1 MSKKQNR
8 QQTKKQHYLLRWLVW
23 MNIFTQIAF
32 PAAVTFTPIAVAAE
46 TPIPEN
52 STEHWLA
59 GTASYAA
66 GLLKSGNVMDSAKSQ
81 LRGMAVSEANQTVQN
96 WLKHYGTA
104 KIQAN
109 VDDRGRLDGS
119 QFDMLLP
126 LYDEKANLLFTQF
139 GLRHIDSRTTANF
152 GLGHRYFF
160 DHGMLGYNA
169 FLDHD
174 ITRDHTR
181 LGLGAEYARDY
192 LKFGANG
199 YFRLSGWKEAKKL
212 ADYDERPANG
222 FDLWAEGYLPPYP
235 QLGGKLVY
243 EQYFGDEVGLISEDR
258 RQKNPS
264 AFTVGANYTPI
275 PLVTLGIDRKQSTS
289 GGSET
294 LFNLGLNY
302 EIGTPWSKQVDPNA
316 VASKRSLQGNRYD
329 LVERNNQ
336 IVLEYRKR
344 EVIRLVAEALIS
356 GHGGEIKPLNVNVNS
371 KYGLKE
377 IVWNEASIIA
387 AGGKLDKVN
396 SSDTQY
402 LLILPQYH
410 VKNSNNRY
418 ILSGV
423 AYDTQG
429 NGSNRVEIQVQVI
442 STAISVSSSGFEQKK
457 LAMLANGKTQTK
469 IRLVLKDSDNQPVT
483 GAAGRIKLTDDKK
496 ELKKGEKDPVFG
508 TDAKEIAPGIYE
520 LDITAGNREGTWE
533 IIATVDSH
541 ELPPLTI
548 EFNGSLSE
556 MIDISKTKFA
566 PEKKH
571 LEKEDETTHLILE
584 LRDRDDNLIT
594 GVGNEI
600 TLTPDN
606 REMYGASKEISPLLG
621 ELKEDPQSSGI
632 YKARVIAG
640 SGKGKWTVILS
651 VGSKE
656 LSSAKIE
663 FGTGGNGKGGVANPH
678 TEPEI
683 TSLILTG
690 NLEINNPLTARYTFD
705 ANGGDPH
712 DQSEYIWHDKNTP
725 VADDQWAKVPD
736 ASKDEKAT
744 TGTLT
749 KDLKQ
754 EDAGKTLAVSIKPV
768 NSKNIAGQYKTV
780 DISMNAQDGNKT
792 TPTGGKPGTIL
803 DPQGKPSIEQLI
815 LSGRLETG
823 SALKATYVFKPGT
836 GEAMDQ
842 SEYIWTRIK
851 EDGDEEQIPHSAAK
865 GNINGNSGEITSPVL
880 ANEDIGK
887 QLKIT
892 ITPING
898 RKMPGDPVSTNTGD
912 RTSNQLD
919 SGGDKGRVID
929 PDRSPIIENLEI
941 GGTLE
946 VGKQLTATYHFNANN
961 GGHEKDNSIFAW
973 GIKYPKADPN
983 ASKSPEFVVATLGDD
998 PNHVINPAQTGTVP
1012 AYPLTDE
1019 HSGQVI
1025 QLAMIPRSQTGK
1037 KTGSQ
1042 VNKDTTQQGNKLGG
1056 YPDGTVKGVAS
1067 DFTVELSPSEANI
1080 YGNMAVR
1087 VKKGDTI
1094 TLTIKATT
1102 KDGKAARA
1110 VPVTIETKAH
1120 NRQNQEETST
1130 VTLDGKNGDYTA
1142 ITPENG
1148 TLVIPVT
1155 DHGKGLKTTLI
1166 IKAYGVG
1173 KTETKNVIFTVL
1185 TSPDTDKAK
1194 YWGHMHDTISVGK
1207 LTFRR
1212 TPLDSEYPTNFRRS
1226 ENNEVWGPVNLNEA
1240 DTYCS
1245 NIGIGY
1251 RVPTYDEIIEIYHTY
1266 STYKGEIRQTY
1277 GWPITRYYRTSTKPQ
1292 ATVDQKARRLV
1303 DIETG
1308 AEESASGYDGGGP
1321 FNKVYVSCVTDN
1333 KT

>member
-1 MSKKQNR
+1 M
-8 QQTKKQHYLLRWLVW
+8 
-23 MNIFTQIAF
+23 
-32 PAAVTFTPIAVAAE
+32 
-46 TPIPEN
+46 
-52 STEHWLA
+52 
-59 GTASYAA
+59 
-66 GLLKSGNVMDSAKSQ
+66 
-81 LRGMAVSEANQTVQN
+81 
-96 WLKHYGTA
+96 
-104 KIQAN
+104 
-109 VDDRGRLDGS
+109 
-119 QFDMLLP
+119 
-126 LYDEKANLLFTQF
+126 
-139 GLRHIDSRTTANF
+139 
-152 GLGHRYFF
+152 
-160 DHGMLGYNA
+160 
-169 FLDHD
+169 
-174 ITRDHTR
+174 
-181 LGLGAEYARDY
+181 
-192 LKFGANG
+192 
-199 YFRLSGWKEAKKL
+199 
-212 ADYDERPANG
+212 
-222 FDLWAEGYLPPYP
+222 
-235 QLGGKLVY
+235 
-243 EQYFGDEVGLISEDR
+243 
-258 RQKNPS
+258 
-264 AFTVGANYTPI
+264 
-275 PLVTLGIDRKQSTS
+275 
-289 GGSET
+289 
-294 LFNLGLNY
+294 
-302 EIGTPWSKQVDPNA
+302 
-316 VASKRSLQGNRYD
+316 
-329 LVERNNQ
+329 
-336 IVLEYRKR
+336 LEYRKR

-356 GHGGEIKPLNVNVNS
+356 GLGGEIKPLNVNVNS

-402 LLILPQYH
+402 LLILPPYH

-836 GEAMDQ
+836 GEATDQ

-973 GIKYPKADPN
+973 GIKYPKAGPN

-1012 AYPLTDE
+1012 AYPLTNE

-1080 YGNMAVR
+1080 DGNMAVR

-1173 KTETKNVIFTVL
+1173 KTETKNVIFTMF
-1185 TSPDTDKAK
+1185 TSPDTNKAK
-1194 YWGHMHDTISVGK
+1194 YWGHMTEKVSVNNIILTRPPLASEVTLAPGDTTIQ
-1207 LTFRR
+1207 
-1212 TPLDSEYPTNFRRS
+1212 
-1226 ENNEVWGPVNLNEA
+1226 LN
-1240 DTYCS
+1240 
-1245 NIGIGY
+1245 G
-1251 RVPTYDEIIEIYHTY
+1251 
-1266 STYKGEIRQTY
+1266 GEIWARLLLKNGEKHCPLPSINDLNALY
-1277 GWPITRYYRTSTKPQ
+1277 DMYSIDGDLGWPKWSVWSKTPQ
-1292 ATVDQKARRLV
+1292 NSVKNYFKV
-1303 DIETG
+1303 FG
-1308 AEESASGYDGGGP
+1308 DGGVVPSLIDLNRYLIICIG
-1321 FNKVYVSCVTDN
+1321 S
-1333 KT
+1333 